1 MPEQP
6 GSKDLVPDG
15 VRSMVKTCPAGREGM
30 RLATVSRARG
40 TNMDCRRV
48 LFVTIFAASLAAA
61 APADAGEVVT
71 SEETLDVN
79 RPESWAMKYYTSLT
93 LFTGVDMPQYRRTGE
108 VDLALEGGHVPQLSE
123 DQRRVGFDGT
133 KVEDVN
139 KTQFF
144 GRLRGSVGLGK
155 GFALEVG
162 YTPPLKVGGARPNLL
177 ALALGRPF
185 DLSSFRLGIRGFG
198 QIGAIDA
205 DITCGAGEVAAGR
218 DPQRNPLD
226 CVEPS
231 QDRSHQKVAGL
242 ELVAGYDGW
251 KHLKPHVGVGV
262 NYMDLQ
268 FDINALYAGGLVS
281 DHETQ
286 RTSGTTASATAGV
299 TVDVNRRLR
308 LGAEVFY
315 SWLSV
320 VRPPAT
326 AAVNDG
332 LLNFRFLVSYRVLD
346 GRAHGGAAAAR

>member
-1 MPEQP
+1 ML
-6 GSKDLVPDG
+6 S
-15 VRSMVKTCPAGREGM
+15 
-30 RLATVSRARG
+30 
-40 TNMDCRRV
+40 RRV
-48 LFVTIFAASLAAA
+48 LSATVLAASLAAA
-61 APADAGEVVT
+61 ASLDAGTQLVT
-71 SEETLDVN
+71 GDQTLDFD

-93 LFTGVDMPQYRRTGE
+93 LFTGMDAPRYRRAGE
-108 VDLALEGGHVPQLSE
+108 FALALEGGQVPQLGE

-139 KTQFF
+139 KTNVF

-162 YTPPLKVGGARPNLL
+162 YTPPLKTGGARPNLL

-185 DLSSFRLGIRGFG
+185 DLSSFRLGVRGFG
-198 QIGAIDA
+198 QIGVIDA
-205 DITCGAGEVAAGR
+205 DITCSAGEVAAGP
-218 DPQRNPLD
+218 DPQRNPFE
-226 CVEPS
+226 CIAPS

-242 ELVAGYDGW
+242 EVVLGYEGW
-251 KHLKPHVGVGV
+251 KRLKPYVGVGLD
-262 NYMDLQ
+262 YMDLR
-268 FDINALYAGGLVS
+268 FDINAVYSGGLVS

-299 TVDVNRRLR
+299 AFDVSRRLR

-326 AAVNDG
+326 SAVNDG
-332 LLNFRFLVSYRVLD
+332 LLNVRFLVSYRVLE
-346 GRAHGGAAAAR
+346 GRARGAAGGR

>member
-1 MPEQP
+1 MLWP
-6 GSKDLVPDG
+6 
-15 VRSMVKTCPAGREGM
+15 
-30 RLATVSRARG
+30 
-40 TNMDCRRV
+40 RV
-48 LFVTIFAASLAAA
+48 LSVTLFAASLAAA
-61 APADAGEVVT
+61 DSVVAGTQQLVT
-71 SEETLDVN
+71 GETTLDFD

-93 LFTGVDMPQYRRTGE
+93 LFTGMDMPRYRRAGE
-108 VDLALEGGHVPQLSE
+108 FDLALEGGQVPQLSE

-139 KTQFF
+139 KTNVF

-177 ALALGRPF
+177 ALAVGRPF
-185 DLSSFRLGIRGFG
+185 DLSSFRLGVRGFG

-205 DITCGAGEVAAGR
+205 DITCSAGEVAAGS
-218 DPQRNPLD
+218 DPQRNPFD
-226 CVEPS
+226 CIAPS
-231 QDRSHQKVAGL
+231 QDRTHQKVAGL

-251 KHLKPHVGVGV
+251 KRLKPHVGVGV
-262 NYMDLQ
+262 HYMDLQ
-268 FDINALYAGGLVS
+268 FDINAVYSGGLVS

-286 RTSGTTASATAGV
+286 NTSGTTVSATGGV
-299 TVDVNRRLR
+299 AFEVSRRLR

-332 LLNFRFLVSYRVLD
+332 LLNVRFFVSYRVLE
-346 GRAHGGAAAAR
+346 GRAHGAAAGAR